1 MTDIGDTVA
10 AKSDQLNADD
20 LMGGNIVITITRVVV
35 GNKTD
40 DQPVTIYHDWD
51 PKKPYKPSK
60 GMRRVLIHMWG
71 NRSAEYVGKSLGLY
85 RDPKVRFGS
94 DEVGGIRIG
103 AASHIDG
110 PQRVMIQVKKGQKA
124 AHQVKVLQGNQQR
137 GGGGQQQQREDPRDQ
152 QREPDRGGDD
162 GRGNQQHDNGGFDAP

>member
-1 MTDIGDTVA
+1 MADIGDTVA

-20 LMGGNIVITITRVVV
+20 LMGGNIVVTITRVVV

-60 GMRRVLIHMWG
+60 GMRRVLIAMWG
-71 NRSAEYVGKSLGLY
+71 NRSADYVGRQLGLY

-103 AASHIDG
+103 AGSHIDG
-110 PQRVMIQVKKGQKA
+110 PMKIMIQVKKGQKA
-124 AHQVKVLQGNQQR
+124 GHNVKRLDQQR
-137 GGGGQQQQREDPRDQ
+137 GGGGQQQQREEPREQ
-152 QREPDRGGDD
+152 QREQREPE
-162 GRGNQQHDNGGFDAP
+162 RGNDQGGFDAP